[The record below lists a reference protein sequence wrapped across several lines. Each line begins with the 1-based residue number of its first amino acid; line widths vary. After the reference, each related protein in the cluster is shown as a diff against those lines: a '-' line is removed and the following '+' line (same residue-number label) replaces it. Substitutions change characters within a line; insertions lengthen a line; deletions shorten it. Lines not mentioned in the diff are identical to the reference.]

1 MPFRVIRPTK
11 VPRRYEGT
19 NLISEIT
26 QEMRVN
32 RRFSGVLF
40 LLHSENTE
48 RRTIVSAASW
58 RNYTSIRAIFDAV
71 RALTKRR
78 HALLRGEWEKKRVPI
93 PELFGEI
100 AEIRM
105 GISNFR
111 NSDRFENR
119 HSLLACRATDSKWHA
134 GQELDSQFVKVRRCI
149 KNMSV
154 TLCIMTENQPENFT
168 GDFEK
173 LISAGLFP
181 DFFMEQTDT
190 TIARK

>member
-58 RNYTSIRAIFDAV
+58 RNYTSIRAIFDAI

-78 HALLRGEWEKKRVPI
+78 HALLRGEWEKRGCRSP
-93 PELFGEI
+93 
-100 AEIRM
+100 
-105 GISNFR
+105 NFSVKLPKFVWAFR
-111 NSDRFENR
+111 IFETQTVSKI

-134 GQELDSQFVKVRRCI
+134 GQELDSQFVKVRKVRRYEG
-149 KNMSV
+149 V
-154 TLCIMTENQPENFT
+154 
-168 GDFEK
+168 
-173 LISAGLFP
+173 
-181 DFFMEQTDT
+181 
-190 TIARK
+190 

>member
-134 GQELDSQFVKVRRCI
+134 GQELDSQFVKVRRYEGTKVYKKYVCH
-149 KNMSV
+149 S
-154 TLCIMTENQPENFT
+154 LH
-168 GDFEK
+168 D
-173 LISAGLFP
+173 
-181 DFFMEQTDT
+181 D
-190 TIARK
+190 

>member
-119 HSLLACRATDSKWHA
+119 HSLLACGLLTRN
-134 GQELDSQFVKVRRCI
+134 GMLVRSLTR
-149 KNMSV
+149 S
-154 TLCIMTENQPENFT
+154 
-168 GDFEK
+168 
-173 LISAGLFP
+173 S
-181 DFFMEQTDT
+181 
-190 TIARK
+190 

>member
-119 HSLLACRATDSKWHA
+119 HSLLS
-134 GQELDSQFVKVRRCI
+134 L
-149 KNMSV
+149 
-154 TLCIMTENQPENFT
+154 
-168 GDFEK
+168 
-173 LISAGLFP
+173 
-181 DFFMEQTDT
+181 
-190 TIARK
+190 

>member
-1 MPFRVIRPTK
+1 M
-11 VPRRYEGT
+11 
-19 NLISEIT
+19 
-26 QEMRVN
+26 
-32 RRFSGVLF
+32 
-40 LLHSENTE
+40 
-48 RRTIVSAASW
+48 
-58 RNYTSIRAIFDAV
+58 
-71 RALTKRR
+71 
-78 HALLRGEWEKKRVPI
+78 PI

-105 GISNFR
+105 GISKFR

-119 HSLLACRATDSKWHA
+119 HPLLACRATSRN
-134 GQELDSQFVKVRRCI
+134 GMQVRSLTRSSYEGTKVRRCI

-154 TLCIMTENQPENFT
+154 TLCMMTEHQPENFT
-168 GDFEK
+168 GEFEK